1 MQVRFR
7 IWLDN
12 DGKAF
17 GEGPYRLLKAIQRT
31 GSLNQAITEI
41 GISYRK
47 AWTVLNTSEERLGF
61 ALVERKV
68 GGTSGGGTQLT
79 PAGSAFIEQYEQ
91 FRKEAGK
98 ALNNLY
104 RKYFPASRVY
114 GDGGTARSRKKR
126 S

>member
-1 MQVRFR
+1 MKLCYK

-17 GEGPYRLLKAIQRT
+17 GEGPYRLLKGIQKT
-31 GSLNQAITEI
+31 GSLSQTTNEI

-47 AWTVLNTSEERLGF
+47 AWSVLNGTEKRLGF

-79 PAGSAFIEQYEQ
+79 PAGHAFVARYEQ
-91 FRKEAGK
+91 FRQEVSETLDG
-98 ALNNLY
+98 LY
-104 RKYFPASRVY
+104 RKYFIES
-114 GDGGTARSRKKR
+114 GTNSV
-126 S
+126 